1 MRKVQKIG
9 ASLWRYVI
17 GCKRQILGL
26 KRPQSST
33 RDIKM
38 GIFSNSS
45 SPFDQ
50 IVEKVTDE
58 KSAEDWGLIMEVCDR
73 VQATNSGPKDCLK
86 SIYKRLNHQ
95 DPHVVLQAVVLL
107 DACIN
112 NCGQYFLVEVAS
124 REFETE
130 FRKLLTKS
138 HPKVQEKL
146 KLSLKKWAEGE
157 FSKDSKYSLIPT
169 LYNALK
175 REGYRFTEDDPPRT
189 QTLPKDPNVVA
200 SKQEEDDIAKA
211 IQLSLESSK
220 GGGSS
225 SASGTGNRSSGGGA
239 SAVNNS
245 NANSSLYPSADSFST
260 NQGSSGPSGSFNSSA
275 SAAPDKDQKKA
286 RCLYDFEA
294 AEDNELTFKAGEIVV
309 ILDDE
314 DANWWKGSN
323 HRGEGLFPAN
333 FVTLDLSPA
342 TEKKKSVQFNEEVEV
357 NTVEKVVATPQLTI
371 DEEKIDQ
378 LLSILHEADPLD
390 EEDPPS
396 LPVLEEQVGAMG
408 PMIDN
413 ELEKIDRQHAK
424 LTRLSRELV
433 ESLQLY
439 HTLMAEM
446 PPSMPAA
453 YAGGYPGMPAPGQP
467 AFMPGQPM
475 AMPGMGPGMMGM
487 PHVMPNMPG
496 MPVTSMPGGGMMPTA
511 GMAGVAGAQQTAAGG
526 GGAMMPA
533 AGGGMQ
539 PQNPQQGAMMP
550 GGGLAPGQ
558 PQDASMQQTQQQ
570 QPGVPPTSQQQVMGG
585 GMPGMYYMEGYGAA
599 IPPTS
604 QQQGGG
610 YIGSAPPPTPPLY
623 DPNMGQAPASYI
635 APQ

>member
-1 MRKVQKIG
+1 
-9 ASLWRYVI
+9 
-17 GCKRQILGL
+17 
-26 KRPQSST
+26 
-33 RDIKM
+33 M

-58 KSAEDWGLIMEVCDR
+58 KSGEDWGLIMEVCDR
-73 VQATNSGPKDCLK
+73 VQAVETGPKDCLK

-112 NCGQYFLVEVAS
+112 NCGQYFLLEIAS
-124 REFETE
+124 RDFETE
-130 FRKLLTKS
+130 YRKLLTKS

-146 KLSLKKWAEGE
+146 KMSLKRWAEGE

-175 REGYRFTEDDPPRT
+175 REGYKFTEDDPPRVK
-189 QTLPKDPNVVA
+189 QLPKDPNVVA

-220 GGGSS
+220 SGSS
-225 SASGTGNRSSGGGA
+225 SVGAAAGGSRGA
-239 SAVNNS
+239 VGGSVGAT
-245 NANSSLYPSADSFST
+245 SLYPSSASISNT
-260 NQGSSGPSGSFNSSA
+260 GTGGSSGVST
-275 SAAPDKDQKKA
+275 APATQSDQKKA

-294 AEDNELTFKAGEIVV
+294 AEDNELTFKAGEILV
-309 ILDDE
+309 ILDDQ

-333 FVTLDLSPA
+333 FVTLDLAPA

-357 NTVEKVVATPQLTI
+357 KTVEKEKFAPQLTV

-378 LLSILHEADPLD
+378 LLHILHEADPLD

-396 LPVLEEQVGAMG
+396 LPALEQQVGVMG
-408 PMIDN
+408 PMIDA

-446 PPSMPAA
+446 PQMPPAMPPGFA
-453 YAGGYPGMPAPGQP
+453 YPGMPQPG
-467 AFMPGQPM
+467 FMPGQM
-475 AMPGMGPGMMGM
+475 MP
-487 PHVMPNMPG
+487 PG
-496 MPVTSMPGGGMMPTA
+496 MPMPTSMGGMMPTMPPGMVPTSMA
-511 GMAGVAGAQQTAAGG
+511 GMPMTSMPQGGMPVGGMAATSASLPPGMMQPGMAQSVPDAGVNAPQAAGH
-526 GGAMMPA
+526 
-533 AGGGMQ
+533 
-539 PQNPQQGAMMP
+539 NV
-550 GGGLAPGQ
+550 
-558 PQDASMQQTQQQ
+558 Q
-570 QPGVPPTSQQQVMGG
+570 QPG
-585 GMPGMYYMEGYGAA
+585 GMPMYYMDPNMSGYMPAPQHGAFV
-599 IPPTS
+599 
-604 QQQGGG
+604 
-610 YIGSAPPPTPPLY
+610 GSAPPPTPPLY
-623 DPNMGQAPASYI
+623 DPNLVGSPAPAYST
-635 APQ
+635 PQQ